1 MEETAM
7 NNSTLRFDVILM
19 PTEKWMVWDDHHEAP
34 ATFGGEILSGLHHEA
49 AARLADILNEVYPRT
64 TGQSPRASNI
74 R

>member
-7 NNSTLRFDVILM
+7 NNPTLRFDVILM